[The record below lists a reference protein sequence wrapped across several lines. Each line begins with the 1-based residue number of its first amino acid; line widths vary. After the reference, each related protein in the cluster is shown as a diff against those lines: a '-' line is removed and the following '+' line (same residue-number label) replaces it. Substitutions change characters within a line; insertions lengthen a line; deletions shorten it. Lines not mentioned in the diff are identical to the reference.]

1 MLLINN
7 KIKEIKRK
15 RLSHEV
21 KTIVDT
27 LDNIEEVISIYF
39 PNSIFYKKDNKVIFE
54 KEILNKRLYIDYDYF
69 INIFQKGDGISL
81 DKKMENIE
89 VLINEKIDISNC
101 DVKFTNS
108 TYRSFWNII

>member
-1 MLLINN
+1 MLLISN

-54 KEILNKRLYIDYDYF
+54 KEILNKRLYINYDYF
-69 INIFQKGDGISL
+69 INIFQKGDGILL

-89 VLINEKIDISNC
+89 ALINEKIDISEFN
-101 DVKFTNS
+101 VKFTTNV
-108 TYRSFWNII
+108 YRSFWNIV